1 MRKLTFFILMTSAVV
16 VSAAAGGGEQIYKQ
30 TCIACHGANGE
41 GAIPG
46 VPKLSE
52 RLSKS
57 DEVLLLNI
65 TNGFQSEGSP
75 MAMPAKGGN
84 PDMTDTDVKK
94 VLSYIRQNFSQ

>member
-1 MRKLTFFILMTSAVV
+1 MRKLTFFILMTSAIV
-16 VSAAAGGGEQIYKQ
+16 VSAAGGGEQIYKQ

-52 RLSKS
+52 RMSKS
-57 DEVLLLNI
+57 DETLLNHI
-65 TNGFQSEGSP
+65 TNGFQSEGSA

-84 PDMTDTDVKK
+84 PALTDADMKE
-94 VLSYIRQNFSQ
+94 VLSYLRKRFGK